1 MVGGPNIGSGAGLLQ
16 RRRAGAFLFDL
27 RAWLAS
33 ASWACLCGIASALFL
48 TIALVGL
55 FILFFGALISALLAP
70 LLLMLPSNWQWTGGQ
85 FIAIVVA
92 IWLAVVLLLGA
103 IARLAY
109 LRCRAVVFPGPE
121 TWPRTSSIVAG
132 AVVALVLLGVGPGLG
147 AGFLTQP
154 APTPEVP
161 VEPVTV

>member
-1 MVGGPNIGSGAGLLQ
+1 MIDV
-16 RRRAGAFLFDL
+16 

-55 FILFFGALISALLAP
+55 FILFFGALLSAMLAP

-85 FIAIVVA
+85 FIAIAVA

-103 IARLAY
+103 IARFAY
-109 LRCRAVVFPGPE
+109 LRCRAVVFAGPE
-121 TWPRTSSIVAG
+121 RWPRTSSIIAGGVA
-132 AVVALVLLGVGPGLG
+132 ALVLVGVVPGLG
-147 AGFLTQP
+147 AGFVTQP
-154 APTPEVP
+154 PPMPELP
-161 VEPVTV
+161 DEPVTV

>member
-1 MVGGPNIGSGAGLLQ
+1 MIDV
-16 RRRAGAFLFDL
+16 

-55 FILFFGALISALLAP
+55 FILFFGALLSAMLAP

-85 FIAIVVA
+85 FIAIAVA

-103 IARLAY
+103 IARFAY
-109 LRCRAVVFPGPE
+109 LRCRAVVFAAPE
-121 TWPRTSSIVAG
+121 RWPRTSSIIAGGVA
-132 AVVALVLLGVGPGLG
+132 ALVLVGVVPGLG
-147 AGFLTQP
+147 AGFVTQP
-154 APTPEVP
+154 PPTPELP
-161 VEPVTV
+161 DEPVTV